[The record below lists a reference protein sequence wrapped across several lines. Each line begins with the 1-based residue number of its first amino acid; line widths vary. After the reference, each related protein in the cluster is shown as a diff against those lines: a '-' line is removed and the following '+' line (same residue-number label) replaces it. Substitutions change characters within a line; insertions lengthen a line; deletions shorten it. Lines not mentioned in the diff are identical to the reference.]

1 MKKLYIIG
9 IGPGGEEDFT
19 LGMIRAMK
27 ACEVIVGY
35 KPYLN
40 YIKNYTAGKE
50 LYTTGMKSEI
60 ERCKMALAS
69 AKAGKTT
76 AMVSTGDAGLYGMAG
91 PILELAEGKD
101 IAIEI
106 IPGISANFAAA
117 SRVGAPIMHDMVTI
131 SLSDLMT
138 PLDLIKKR
146 IRLAAQGDFVIC
158 FYNPRSK
165 GRPHYLKEAMAI
177 LKEEGYE
184 DTRPVAM
191 VKHARRE
198 GEEKI
203 ITTVGDLDDSF
214 CDMNT
219 MVIVG
224 NKETYVQDGIMI
236 TPRGYRL

>member
-1 MKKLYIIG
+1 MKKLFIIG

-19 LGMIRAMK
+19 LGMIRALE
-27 ACEVIVGY
+27 ASEVIVGY

-40 YIKNYTAGKE
+40 YIKNNTQGKE
-50 LYTTGMKSEI
+50 IHTTGMKSEI
-60 ERCKMALAS
+60 ERCKMALTS
-69 AKAGKTT
+69 AEAGKTT

-91 PILELAEGKD
+91 PLLELAADKD
-101 IAIEI
+101 IAIEV

-117 SRVGAPIMHDMVTI
+117 SCVGAPIMHDMATI

-165 GRPHYLKEAMAI
+165 GRPDYLKEAMGI

-184 DTRPVAM
+184 DTRPVAL
-191 VKHARRE
+191 VKHARRD

-203 ITTVGDLDDSF
+203 LITIGALDDNF

-224 NKETYVQDGIMI
+224 NKETYVKNGVMI
-236 TPRGYRL
+236 TPRGYKI

>member
-1 MKKLYIIG
+1 MKKLFIIG

-19 LGMIRAMK
+19 LGMIRALE
-27 ACEVIVGY
+27 ASEVIVGY

-40 YIKNYTAGKE
+40 YIKNYTKGKE
-50 LYTTGMKSEI
+50 IHTTGMKSEI
-60 ERCKMALAS
+60 ERCKMALTS
-69 AKAGKTT
+69 AEAGKTT

-91 PILELAEGKD
+91 PLLELAADKD
-101 IAIEI
+101 IAIEV

-117 SRVGAPIMHDMVTI
+117 SCVGAPIMHDMATI

-165 GRPHYLKEAMAI
+165 GRPDYLKKAMGI

-184 DTRPVAM
+184 DTRPVAL
-191 VKHARRE
+191 VKHARRD

-203 ITTVGDLDDSF
+203 LTTIGALDDNF

-224 NKETYVQDGIMI
+224 NKETYVKNGFII
-236 TPRGYRL
+236 TPRGYKL

>member
-19 LGMIRAMK
+19 LGMIRALE
-27 ACEVIVGY
+27 ASEVIVGY

-50 LYTTGMKSEI
+50 IYTTGMKSEI
-60 ERCKMALAS
+60 ERCKMALDS
-69 AKAGKTT
+69 AEEGKTT

-146 IRLAAQGDFVIC
+146 IRLAARGDFVIC

-184 DTRPVAM
+184 DSRPVAM
-191 VKHARRE
+191 VKHACRE
-198 GEEKI
+198 GEEKVL
-203 ITTVGDLDDSF
+203 TTVGDLDDSF

-224 NKETYVQDGIMI
+224 NKETYVQDGVMI
-236 TPRGYRL
+236 TPRGYLL

>member
-1 MKKLYIIG
+1 MKKLFIIG

-19 LGMIRAMK
+19 LGMIRALE
-27 ACEVIVGY
+27 ASEVIVGY

-40 YIKNYTAGKE
+40 YIKNYTQGKE
-50 LYTTGMKSEI
+50 IHTTGMKSEI
-60 ERCKMALAS
+60 ERCKMALTS
-69 AKAGKTT
+69 AEVGKTT

-91 PILELAEGKD
+91 PLLELAADKD
-101 IAIEI
+101 IAIEV

-117 SRVGAPIMHDMVTI
+117 SCVGAPIMHDMATI

-165 GRPHYLKEAMAI
+165 GRPDYLKEAMRI

-184 DTRPVAM
+184 DTRPVAL
-191 VKHARRE
+191 VKHARRD

-203 ITTVGDLDDSF
+203 LTTIGALDDNF

-224 NKETYVQDGIMI
+224 NKETYVKNGVMI
-236 TPRGYRL
+236 TPRGYKL

>member
-19 LGMIRAMK
+19 LGMIRALE
-27 ACEVIVGY
+27 ACEVVVGY

-40 YIKNYTAGKE
+40 YIKNYTEGKE

-69 AKAGKTT
+69 AEAGKTT

-91 PILELAEGKD
+91 PLLELAEGKD
-101 IAIEI
+101 IAIEV

-177 LKEEGYE
+177 LKEEGHE

-198 GEEKI
+198 GEEII

-224 NKETYVQDGIMI
+224 NKETYVQDGVMI